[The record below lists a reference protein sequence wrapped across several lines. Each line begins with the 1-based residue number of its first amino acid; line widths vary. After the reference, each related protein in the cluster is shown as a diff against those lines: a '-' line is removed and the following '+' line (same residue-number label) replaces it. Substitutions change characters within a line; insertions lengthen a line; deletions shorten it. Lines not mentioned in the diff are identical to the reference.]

1 MKAFLLAAAAFFAA
15 PLFAETIAFTGGTVA
30 LGDGSAP
37 IPNGTVVI
45 ANGRVVSA
53 GASAAV
59 PAGAQVVDVHG
70 KWVTPGLIGA
80 LTSIGL
86 QDGEGVQET
95 NDTHSRYSPFSA
107 AIDASD
113 AIDMTS
119 QTIGVERSGGVVRAF
134 TAPDASNTI
143 FGGQG
148 AFVSLASM
156 ADPLIKARLF
166 QYAELGEDSMRVGGG
181 TRPAVYALL
190 RAALAATKTP
200 ALASEL
206 SKDALITRADAA
218 ALLPVVEGRMPLV
231 VHVERA
237 SDILQVLKL
246 RKDYPALKL
255 VLVGVTEGW
264 MVAPQIAAA
273 HVPVIATAL
282 TDLPAKFES
291 VAATQS
297 NVGRMVKA
305 GVQVAVSTVGMTGGG
320 PQQRNLTQLA
330 GNLVALQKVP
340 GATGLDWGTA
350 LAAITSKPA
359 AVMGLPDY
367 GTLKAGAHAD
377 VVMWDG
383 DPLELSSAPVAMY
396 IDGVQQPITSR
407 QTRLRDRYA
416 HPQEGALPKAYER

>member
-1 MKAFLLAAAAFFAA
+1 MIAIAAVLVAA
-15 PLFAETIAFTGGTVA
+15 PLPAATIAFTGGTVA

-37 IPNGTVVI
+37 IANGTVVI

-53 GASAAV
+53 GANAAV

-80 LTSIGL
+80 LTSIGI
-86 QDGEGVQET
+86 QDVEGVSET
-95 NDTHSRYSPFSA
+95 NDTRSKNSPFSA
-107 AIDASD
+107 AIDVSD

-134 TAPDASNTI
+134 TAADASNTI

-156 ADPLIKARLF
+156 AEPVIKARLF
-166 QYAELGEDSMRVGGG
+166 QYAELGEDSMRSGGG
-181 TRPAVYALL
+181 TRPAAHALL
-190 RAALAATKTP
+190 RAALAAAKNP
-200 ALASEL
+200 ALASDL

-218 ALLPVVEGRMPLV
+218 ALLPVVEGRMPLL

-237 SDILQVLKL
+237 SDIRQVLRLKQ
-246 RKDYPALKL
+246 DYPALKL

-264 MVAPQIAAA
+264 MVAPAIAAA
-273 HVPVIATAL
+273 HVPVIAAAL
-282 TDLPAKFES
+282 VDLPESFES
-291 VAATQS
+291 LAATQS
-297 NVGRMVKA
+297 NVGRMIKA
-305 GVQVAVSTVGMTGGG
+305 GVQVALSTIDVTGGG
-320 PQQRNLTQLA
+320 PQQRNLTQFA
-330 GNLVALQKVP
+330 GNLVALTKVP
-340 GATGLDWGTA
+340 GASGLDWGTA
-350 LAAITSKPA
+350 FATITSKPA

-367 GTLKAGAHAD
+367 GTLKPGAHAD
-377 VVMWDG
+377 VVVWDG
-383 DPLELSSAPVAMY
+383 DPLELSSAPVAMF

-416 HPQEGALPKAYER
+416 HPGEGALPKAYER